1 MFGSKTRRAAF
12 TTAVL
17 AGVLAVFGLAL
28 MTLTPSLVSE
38 GELRRVVSEAL
49 ARTTGGQHATIGGAP
64 PIALLPAP
72 AVVLD
77 KVTFPMP
84 GRFALDAEGAV
95 ARLRLLPL
103 LMGRVEVADVT
114 LERPTLVVT
123 GKPPAFTPALV
134 SLISGPKLPELRLRG
149 GTIAI
154 RNTDG
159 LTEELISGI
168 EADIERSPLG
178 GGVKA
183 RVVFTWRDR
192 ETQADLDI
200 ADAPTFI
207 AGRLTDTRFE
217 LTSGES
223 WLHFKGQAAAGLSAR
238 ITGDLSG
245 EAPVLRALA
254 DWAGVRLP
262 IAGGFKRFAFSGKVA
277 GDRDKAQIS
286 PLKLDLDGNR
296 SEGALS
302 LRLDGSTPTL
312 EGTFA
317 ADAIDLS
324 PYGPISM
331 TESRGGDWDRSRLN
345 PNLLSRFNLDLRLSA
360 ARMRIE
366 DSIMERVAT
375 SAMLRSGH
383 LVLALGT
390 AQAWGGTVRASLDV
404 MEDPQG
410 KGMALRFKGD
420 GTGIALDRALGDLLA
435 IRRIEGVG
443 DLEADLSGTGRS
455 YFELAQ
461 SLSGQ
466 VNLQAANGSVT
477 GIDVAQVMRRI
488 ERRPLS
494 GGGDL
499 RGGRTPFDRL
509 TARISLASGVATV
522 HTADILG
529 KQVNLLLKGEVDVG
543 ARDIDLQ
550 GHAILLTS
558 PSGSERQGP
567 PFDLPFIIQGSW
579 QSPFVMLDPRSLIER
594 SGAAQ
599 PLLEAVRNRGPVGE
613 AAVRTVIEQLAK
625 PTALPP
631 APDKTAN

>member
-64 PIALLPAP
+64 RIALLPAP

-238 ITGDLSG
+238 IAGDLSG

-296 SEGALS
+296 SEGAL
-302 LRLDGSTPTL
+302 
-312 EGTFA
+312 
-317 ADAIDLS
+317 
-324 PYGPISM
+324 
-331 TESRGGDWDRSRLN
+331 
-345 PNLLSRFNLDLRLSA
+345 
-360 ARMRIE
+360 
-366 DSIMERVAT
+366 
-375 SAMLRSGH
+375 
-383 LVLALGT
+383 
-390 AQAWGGTVRASLDV
+390 
-404 MEDPQG
+404 
-410 KGMALRFKGD
+410 
-420 GTGIALDRALGDLLA
+420 
-435 IRRIEGVG
+435 
-443 DLEADLSGTGRS
+443 
-455 YFELAQ
+455 
-461 SLSGQ
+461 
-466 VNLQAANGSVT
+466 
-477 GIDVAQVMRRI
+477 
-488 ERRPLS
+488 
-494 GGGDL
+494 
-499 RGGRTPFDRL
+499 
-509 TARISLASGVATV
+509 
-522 HTADILG
+522 
-529 KQVNLLLKGEVDVG
+529 
-543 ARDIDLQ
+543 
-550 GHAILLTS
+550 
-558 PSGSERQGP
+558 
-567 PFDLPFIIQGSW
+567 
-579 QSPFVMLDPRSLIER
+579 
-594 SGAAQ
+594 
-599 PLLEAVRNRGPVGE
+599 
-613 AAVRTVIEQLAK
+613 
-625 PTALPP
+625 
-631 APDKTAN
+631 